1 MKRGWLALNNWRFVN
16 AAKKNGATLI
26 LVGDPEQLQ
35 PIQAGRPF
43 KDIAR
48 DAAAAHLTEI
58 RRQRQDWQRQASSHL
73 AEGRCAD
80 AIGTYRQQG
89 FVSAAI
95 DTPEAIA
102 KLAQDYVTDIE
113 LNGSDVSRLALTHR
127 RKDVHAINQ
136 AIRSLRKSGGDLTVE
151 TLFQTDHGPRA
162 FAAGDRIVFT
172 RNDRDLGVKNGSFG
186 VVEEIENG
194 RLRVRL
200 DTDDNAQARSITI
213 MPDHYAAFDHGY
225 ACTIHKS
232 QGATV
237 DKAYVLGSRTMDH
250 HLSYVAMTRHRDEM
264 RLYGEPTALRRS
276 ERNHDNEAERPAIR
290 QDHRHKRSGPRRWV
304 CLCAIEHEKILTNS
318 TNPQIPTAIT
328 PNGSLGSDPRE
339 SAETYRGELFRLGR
353 YRVAICRDG
362 IQWLYQKQRL
372 QVSTVGGA
380 WNTLGYCVSR
390 NALARLQRAYN
401 GAEAPEISALPFH
414 INKGGAK

>member
-1 MKRGWLALNNWRFVN
+1 LARFVS
-16 AAKKNGATLI
+16 AARKCGATLI

-43 KDIAR
+43 KDIAQES
-48 DAAAAHLTEI
+48 DAVRLAEI
-58 RRQRQDWQRQASSHL
+58 RRQRQEWQRQASNKL

-80 AIGTYRQQG
+80 AIGNYRQKG
-89 FVSAAI
+89 CVSTAI

-102 KLAQDYVTDIE
+102 KLAQDYVADIKMS
-113 LNGSDVSRLALTHR
+113 GSDVSRLALTHR

-136 AIRSLRKSGGDLTVE
+136 AIRSLRKSGGDLAVE

-186 VVEEIENG
+186 VVEEIDND

-200 DTDDNAQARSITI
+200 DSDGDEKAKSITV
-213 MPDHYAAFDHGY
+213 MPNHYAAFDHGY

-237 DKAYVLGSRTMDH
+237 DNAYVLGSCTMDH

-264 RLYGEPTALRRS
+264 RLYGEPVALRRL
-276 ERNHDNEAERPAIR
+276 ERNHDSKAERSALHP
-290 QDHRHKRSGPRRWV
+290 DHRHKRSGPRR
-304 CLCAIEHEKILTNS
+304 
-318 TNPQIPTAIT
+318 
-328 PNGSLGSDPRE
+328 
-339 SAETYRGELFRLGR
+339 
-353 YRVAICRDG
+353 
-362 IQWLYQKQRL
+362 
-372 QVSTVGGA
+372 
-380 WNTLGYCVSR
+380 
-390 NALARLQRAYN
+390 
-401 GAEAPEISALPFH
+401 
-414 INKGGAK
+414 